1 MKITKSKLK
10 QIIREELSRMI
21 NERKSGSKYTHPNY
35 PGVTFIEY
43 VDDKSGYPEYV
54 GVDEE
59 GNKTGDVINPFFGK
73 GKKEYKEL
81 VMSDPGP
88 QPEKFTHPD
97 YPGIIF
103 TKGQDPKSG
112 YPTYRGEDPD
122 SPYGIFVDDPR
133 KTKQMVPVK

>member
-21 NERKSGSKYTHPNY
+21 NERKSGRKFTHKKY
-35 PGVTFIEY
+35 PGVTFIEFI
-43 VDDKSGYPEYV
+43 DDKSGYPEYV
-54 GVDEE
+54 GMDEE
-59 GNKTGDVINPFFGK
+59 GNKTGDVINPFFEK
-73 GKKEYKEL
+73 EEYKEL
-81 VMSDPGP
+81 ELSDPGP

-97 YPGIIF
+97 YPGVVF
-103 TKGQDPKSG
+103 TKEQDPKSG

-133 KTKQMVPVK
+133 KTKQMVPVN